1 MYYYKIGDKIC
12 CSFNG
17 NLSYEKAEMPHPGTP
32 LTFLF
37 EREPGTG
44 RDSFKVNSPLL
55 LFQEAENVS
64 WLSSR
69 KLEVQAE
76 TMKKKL
82 AESTEKAAGSGAS
95 ESGAP
100 AKMNCELDEAV
111 KAAIDQGMMRAVNR
125 QHPDFEAILAEKPQK
140 TKKRVHVL
148 AIGDVGSTLLTGLHL
163 LGGDCISSI
172 GICDISDKVTARWE
186 FEENQIAYPWAYDAL
201 PEVDVVKPEDL
212 FKCDVFVFVASKGI
226 PPVGSGVKDVRMY
239 QFENNSKI
247 VAQYAR
253 QARAEH
259 FKGLFAV
266 VSDPVDPLAKTA
278 WLESNKDENGVLDLK
293 GLRPEQVQG
302 FGLGVM
308 NARAAYYAKRDGRFS
323 QFLTEG
329 RSFGPHGQDLV
340 IADSIANYN
349 DALSKELTQLTV
361 IANLHMRAIGFKPF
375 IAPAYSS
382 GAISLIL
389 MMRGEWHCGS
399 VFMGGI
405 FMGVKNRYT
414 EYGLETEIL
423 PLPDALYERIVTA
436 EENLKKIV

>member
-44 RDSFKVNSPLL
+44 RESFKVNSPLL

-69 KLEVQAE
+69 KLEAQAA
-76 TMKKKL
+76 KK
-82 AESTEKAAGSGAS
+82 
-95 ESGAP
+95 
-100 AKMNCELDEAV
+100 NCELDEAV
-111 KAAIDQGMMRAVNR
+111 EAAITQDVMRAVNR
-125 QHPDFEAILAEKPQK
+125 LHPDFDTILAEKPQK

-186 FEENQIAYPWAYDAL
+186 FEENQIAYPWSYDAL

-239 QFENNSKI
+239 QFENNCKTGES
-247 VAQYAR
+247 
-253 QARAEH
+253 RA
-259 FKGLFAV
+259 FQGLICRC
-266 VSDPVDPLAKTA
+266 
-278 WLESNKDENGVLDLK
+278 
-293 GLRPEQVQG
+293 LR
-302 FGLGVM
+302 
-308 NARAAYYAKRDGRFS
+308 
-323 QFLTEG
+323 
-329 RSFGPHGQDLV
+329 
-340 IADSIANYN
+340 
-349 DALSKELTQLTV
+349 
-361 IANLHMRAIGFKPF
+361 
-375 IAPAYSS
+375 S
-382 GAISLIL
+382 G
-389 MMRGEWHCGS
+389 
-399 VFMGGI
+399 
-405 FMGVKNRYT
+405 
-414 EYGLETEIL
+414 
-423 PLPDALYERIVTA
+423 
-436 EENLKKIV
+436 

>member
-1 MYYYKIGDKIC
+1 MYYYIIGDKIC

-17 NLSYEKAEMPHPGTP
+17 NLSYERAEMPHPGTP

-44 RDSFKVNSPLL
+44 RESFKVNSPLL

-69 KLEVQAE
+69 KLEAQAE

-82 AESTEKAAGSGAS
+82 AESTEKAEGSGAS

-125 QHPDFEAILAEKPQK
+125 LHPDFETILAEKPQK

-186 FEENQIAYPWAYDAL
+186 FEENQIAYPWSYDAL

-278 WLESNKDENGVLDLK
+278 WLESNKDENGILDLK

-340 IADSIANYN
+340 IADSIENYN
-349 DALSKELTQLTV
+349 DELSKELTQLTV
-361 IANLHMRAIGFKPF
+361 TANLHMRAIGFKPF

>member
-37 EREPGTG
+37 ERELGTG

-69 KLEVQAE
+69 KLEVQAA
-76 TMKKKL
+76 KK
-82 AESTEKAAGSGAS
+82 
-95 ESGAP
+95 
-100 AKMNCELDEAV
+100 NCELDEAV
-111 KAAIDQGMMRAVNR
+111 KVAIIQGVMRAVNR
-125 QHPDFEAILAEKPQK
+125 LHPDFETILAEKPQK

-186 FEENQIAYPWAYDAL
+186 FEENQIAYPWSYDAL

-253 QARAEH
+253 QARAER
-259 FKGLFAV
+259 FKG
-266 VSDPVDPLAKTA
+266 
-278 WLESNKDENGVLDLK
+278 
-293 GLRPEQVQG
+293 
-302 FGLGVM
+302 
-308 NARAAYYAKRDGRFS
+308 
-323 QFLTEG
+323 
-329 RSFGPHGQDLV
+329 
-340 IADSIANYN
+340 
-349 DALSKELTQLTV
+349 
-361 IANLHMRAIGFKPF
+361 
-375 IAPAYSS
+375 
-382 GAISLIL
+382 
-389 MMRGEWHCGS
+389 
-399 VFMGGI
+399 
-405 FMGVKNRYT
+405 
-414 EYGLETEIL
+414 
-423 PLPDALYERIVTA
+423 
-436 EENLKKIV
+436 

>member
-44 RDSFKVNSPLL
+44 RESFKVNSPLL

-69 KLEVQAE
+69 KLEAQAE

-125 QHPDFEAILAEKPQK
+125 LHPDFETILAEKPQK

-186 FEENQIAYPWAYDAL
+186 FEENQIAYPWSYDAL

-259 FKGLFAV
+259 FRGLFAV

-361 IANLHMRAIGFKPF
+361 TANLHMRAIGFKPF